1 MDGIHDVGGMQCFG
15 QVPPLTAAPPFA
27 EPWEGKAF
35 VIGALAAR
43 ISGGNLHAFR
53 YAIER
58 VPPREYLVGYWNRW
72 TIGAQTM
79 MEDSGIVTDEEVRAR
94 AARLTGRDAPEPPPP
109 TPHKPQ
115 MPSGGAGNLRPLDT
129 PPAFAVGDR
138 VRVADLHP
146 AGHTRLPRY
155 VRCRTGT
162 VAALRPSAVFPD
174 AAAHFVGENPQHC
187 YAVDFDSAEL
197 WGPDAEPFRL
207 SIDLFEPY
215 LEPAS

>member
-1 MDGIHDVGGMQCFG
+1 VDGIHDVGGMHGFG
-15 QVPPLTAAPPFA
+15 RMPPLTAGGPFA
-27 EPWEGKAF
+27 EPWEGTAF

-58 VPPREYLVGYWNRW
+58 VPPREYLAGYWNRW

-94 AARLTGRDAPEPPPP
+94 AARLSGRDVPEPPPP

-115 MPSGGAGNLRPLDT
+115 MASGGAGNLRSLET

-146 AGHTRLPRY
+146 TGHTRLPRY
-155 VRCRTGT
+155 VRRRAGT
-162 VAALRPSAVFPD
+162 VTALQPSHVFPD
-174 AAAHFVGENPQHC
+174 TAAHFVGENPQHC
-187 YAVDFDSAEL
+187 YTVDFDSREL
-197 WGPDAEPFRL
+197 WGPEAESFRL

>member
-1 MDGIHDVGGMQCFG
+1 VDGIADMGGMQGFG
-15 QVPPLTAAPPFA
+15 RVPPLTAAPPFA

-43 ISGGNLHAFR
+43 IAGTNLHAFR
-53 YAIER
+53 HAIER
-58 VPPREYLVGYWNRW
+58 VPPREYLMGYWNRW
-72 TIGAQTM
+72 TMGAQIM

-94 AARLTGRDAPEPPPP
+94 AARLTGRDVPEPPPP
-109 TPHKPQ
+109 TPQNPQ
-115 MPSGGAGNLRPLDT
+115 MPSGGAGNLRPLET

-138 VRVADLHP
+138 VRVADVRP

-155 VRCRTGT
+155 VRRRTGT

-174 AAAHFVGENPQHC
+174 TAAHFVGENPQHC
-187 YAVDFDSAEL
+187 YAVEFESSEL

-215 LEPAS
+215 LEPVT

>member
-1 MDGIHDVGGMQCFG
+1 VDGIHDMGGMQGFG
-15 QVPPLTAAPPFA
+15 HVQQPSAAPPFA

-43 ISGGNLHAFR
+43 IAGTNLHAFR
-53 YAIER
+53 HAIER
-58 VPPREYLVGYWNRW
+58 VPPREYLAGYWNRW

-79 MEDSGIVTDEEVRAR
+79 MEDSGIITDEEVRAR
-94 AARLTGRDAPEPPPP
+94 AARLSGRDVPEPQPPV
-109 TPHKPQ
+109 PHKPQ

-138 VRVADLHP
+138 VRVADLHRT
-146 AGHTRLPRY
+146 GHTKLPRY
-155 VRCRTGT
+155 VRRRTGT
-162 VAALRPSAVFPD
+162 VTALQPSQVFPD
-174 AAAHFVGENPQHC
+174 TAAHFVGENPQHC
-187 YAVDFDSAEL
+187 YTVDFDSREL

-215 LEPAS
+215 LEPTT